1 MGLIPFLSPIR
12 LSNRNESHSVIRP
25 NRACSRTFGFNS
37 VRGRSSTQGAMVL
50 DWNNDPV
57 PGHHGRAWKSDNCG
71 RKAGIWN
78 YWAVA
83 AIKYG
88 FAGTL
93 LAEVK
98 FICLV
103 TFAFCLPFWLVKN
116 GMIKKYGPPVL
127 PESE

>member
-1 MGLIPFLSPIR
+1 MNRLVSSSRIVLARGLS
-12 LSNRNESHSVIRP
+12 
-25 NRACSRTFGFNS
+25 
-37 VRGRSSTQGAMVL
+37 SSTRCGGGLPLKEQWYL

-57 PGHHGRAWKSDNCG
+57 PGHHGRNWKSDNCG

-88 FAGTL
+88 WAGTL

-98 FICLV
+98 DTGWRL
-103 TFAFCLPFWLVKN
+103 
-116 GMIKKYGPPVL
+116 
-127 PESE
+127 